1 VSNQDQNGVPASVGD
16 MPDWQ
21 FGTRLPRVSVR
32 ALVLDGA
39 DIIAVENLSAPGK
52 LHMPGGGIEHGE
64 TMLDALTRELHE
76 ELRVGPAS
84 AEYLLAMENLFDT
97 YIGLYH
103 CIEHVFIVTPD
114 GPPRAGED
122 TLTMHRLLLAEIGHA
137 DFYPTAFRD
146 LLTQPDW
153 REQRVLRAGKFI
165 ADD

>member
-1 VSNQDQNGVPASVGD
+1 MSDHDRNGAPASVGD

-21 FGTRLPRVSVR
+21 CGTRLPRVSVR
-32 ALVLDGA
+32 GLVLDGA

-76 ELRVGPAS
+76 ELCVGPAS
-84 AEYLLAMENLFDT
+84 ADYLLAIENLFDT

-103 CIEHVFIVTPD
+103 CIEHVFVVTPD
-114 GPPRAGED
+114 GPLRAGED
-122 TLTMHRLLLAEIGHA
+122 ALSMHRLPLADIARA

-153 REQRVLRAGKFI
+153 REQRVLRAGKFN
-165 ADD
+165 AED